1 MSLHES
7 IQQLKPKLF
16 RTLISFY
23 YMESCK
29 IVEYKY
35 FLCSNIYNKLYRM
48 PRVFIISSHGS
59 MPVVDDDSFAVPKTS
74 DVRKPT
80 VKKQSRSKKSV
91 ATSASAAADSPS
103 AAPPHGLGLG
113 LGLGLAPPMGAK
125 IKKPGSFFAKV
136 DTFTTAKCGQPFCAD
151 LRCDAPY
158 VGLVHI
164 LSQYRLPSHVPKEMV
179 RQIIKQV
186 MLDIKRDPRHADSL
200 TRAENKIRCH
210 KTGQP
215 ITELF
220 LFGPSH
226 ELPIVESVTMV
237 DMETGQIHRDAHAMF
252 GLVEKHASTSRP
264 YAAAQFD
271 DDDMA
276 GLQYAKQRAEWDLYT
291 LQGTDPFYVNMKKE
305 QIKTID
311 ATIAGELKESKFEY
325 SPELKEKYGE
335 RVKLSVLLE
344 IGLSNGLNPKTD
356 FFVVYACRMSDEPVT
371 FPLHSPRN
379 SSDSE
384 HSVGGGTR
392 SKPTKQRCRTKTCK
406 QRRH

>member
-1 MSLHES
+1 M
-7 IQQLKPKLF
+7 
-16 RTLISFY
+16 
-23 YMESCK
+23 
-29 IVEYKY
+29 
-35 FLCSNIYNKLYRM
+35 
-48 PRVFIISSHGS
+48 
-59 MPVVDDDSFAVPKTS
+59 VDDDSFALPKTP
-74 DVRKPT
+74 DVSKPT

-91 ATSASAAADSPS
+91 ATSASAADNSP
-103 AAPPHGLGLG
+103 AAAHGLGLG
-113 LGLGLAPPMGAK
+113 IAPPMGAK
-125 IKKPGSFFAKV
+125 MKKPGSFLAPV
-136 DTFTTAKCGQPFCAD
+136 DIFTTAKCGQPFCAD

-164 LSQYRLPSHVPKEMV
+164 LSQYRLPSDVPKETV

-210 KTGQP
+210 KTGRRM
-215 ITELF
+215 TELF

-271 DDDMA
+271 DDGMA
-276 GLQYAKQRAEWDLYT
+276 GLQYAKQRAEWDLHT
-291 LQGTDPFYVNMKKE
+291 LQGAAPFYIEMKKNH
-305 QIKTID
+305 IKTID
-311 ATIAGELKESKFEY
+311 DTIAGVLRESKFEY
-325 SPELKEKYGE
+325 APELKAKYGD
-335 RVKLSVLLE
+335 RVKLWDLLK
-344 IGLSNGLNPKTD
+344 IGQSNGLNPETD
-356 FFVVYACRMSDEPVT
+356 FVVVYACRVPDERVLLPVQ
-371 FPLHSPRN
+371 SPRN

-384 HSVGGGTR
+384 RSVGGGTR

>member
-1 MSLHES
+1 
-7 IQQLKPKLF
+7 
-16 RTLISFY
+16 
-23 YMESCK
+23 
-29 IVEYKY
+29 
-35 FLCSNIYNKLYRM
+35 M
-48 PRVFIISSHGS
+48 PRVFVFSSHGS
-59 MPVVDDDSFAVPKTS
+59 MPMIDDESFVMPEFPEFPDS
-74 DVRKPT
+74 
-80 VKKQSRSKKSV
+80 SKKPSSKKLASKKPVATVIKKSANKKSANKKSAKNSV
-91 ATSASAAADSPS
+91 ADSANPLPAL
-103 AAPPHGLGLG
+103 PPLGI
-113 LGLGLAPPMGAK
+113 AFTAMGAL
-125 IKKPGSFFAKV
+125 KKPNSFKSPV
-136 DTFTTAKCGQPFCAD
+136 DTFTTAKCGYPFCAD

-158 VGLVHI
+158 VGLVHN
-164 LSQYRLPSHVPKEMV
+164 LSQLRLPPNVSKDRV
-179 RQIIKQV
+179 REIIKRT
-186 MLDIKRDPRHADSL
+186 MLDIRCEPRHADSL

-210 KTGQP
+210 KKGQP
-215 ITELF
+215 MTELF

-276 GLQYAKQRAEWDLYT
+276 GLQYAKQRAEWDLHT

>member
-1 MSLHES
+1 
-7 IQQLKPKLF
+7 
-16 RTLISFY
+16 
-23 YMESCK
+23 
-29 IVEYKY
+29 
-35 FLCSNIYNKLYRM
+35 
-48 PRVFIISSHGS
+48 
-59 MPVVDDDSFAVPKTS
+59 MPVVDDDSFALPKTS

-103 AAPPHGLGLG
+103 AAPPPHGLGVYLA
-113 LGLGLAPPMGAK
+113 LAPPMGAK
-125 IKKPGSFFAKV
+125 IKKPGSFFAPV
-136 DTFTTAKCGQPFCAD
+136 DIFTTAKCGQPFCAD

-164 LSQYRLPSHVPKEMV
+164 LSQYRLPSHVPKETV

-215 ITELF
+215 MTELF

-226 ELPIVESVTMV
+226 ELPIIESVTMV

-252 GLVEKHASTSRP
+252 GLVKKHTVSTSTP
-264 YAAAQFD
+264 HAAVQHDATG
-271 DDDMA
+271 MA
-276 GLQYAKQRAEWDLYT
+276 GLQHAKQRAEWDLHT
-291 LQGTDPFYVNMKKE
+291 LQGTDPFYVNMKNE

-335 RVKLSVLLE
+335 RVKLSVLLQ

-356 FFVVYACRMSDEPVT
+356 FFVVYACRVPDEHVT

-384 HSVGGGTR
+384 HSVGGG
-392 SKPTKQRCRTKTCK
+392 SKTHKHKAKKSRRKTCK
-406 QRRH
+406 HKR

>member
-1 MSLHES
+1 
-7 IQQLKPKLF
+7 
-16 RTLISFY
+16 
-23 YMESCK
+23 
-29 IVEYKY
+29 
-35 FLCSNIYNKLYRM
+35 M

-59 MPVVDDDSFAVPKTS
+59 MPVVDDDSFALPKTP
-74 DVRKPT
+74 DVSKKT

-91 ATSASAAADSPS
+91 ATSDSAAADSPS
-103 AAPPHGLGLG
+103 AAPSAAPPPHGLGLG
-113 LGLGLAPPMGAK
+113 LGIALGAK
-125 IKKPGSFFAKV
+125 MKKPGSFKSPV
-136 DTFTTAKCGQPFCAD
+136 DIFTTAKCGQPFCAD

-164 LSQYRLPSHVPKEMV
+164 LSQYRLPSHVPKETV

-215 ITELF
+215 MTELF

-237 DMETGQIHRDAHAMF
+237 DMETGEIQDAHSMF
-252 GLVEKHASTSRP
+252 GLVEKHASISRP
-264 YAAAQFD
+264 HAAVQFD
-271 DDDMA
+271 DDGMA
-276 GLQYAKQRAEWDLYT
+276 GLQYAKQRAEWDLHT
-291 LQGTDPFYVNMKKE
+291 LQGTDPFYVKMKKNHIE
-305 QIKTID
+305 TID
-311 ATIAGELKESKFEY
+311 DTIAGVLKESKFEY
-325 SPELKEKYGE
+325 APELKAKYGA
-335 RVKLSVLLE
+335 RVKLTDLLK

-356 FFVVYACRMSDEPVT
+356 FFVVYACRVPDEPVT
-371 FPLHSPRN
+371 FPLHSPRD

-384 HSVGGGTR
+384 RSVGGGTR
-392 SKPTKQRCRTKTCK
+392 SKPTKQRCGTKTRK